1 MVIARARVQCRF
13 VRLSCRFGMTQPH
26 RVCMASLNPV
36 WLEDF
41 LALAA
46 TVNFSRAAEA
56 RAMTQPAFS
65 RRVRALEAW
74 LGVELI
80 DRRVQPSVL
89 TDAGAWFV
97 NTAREQLARI
107 ERLPADARAVADA
120 RAATLRFA
128 ATHALSLTFVPTWL
142 RGLEDRMPTVP
153 IELTSDVLQRCEDG
167 MLERRIDF
175 VLCHAHPEVHG
186 RLDHDFA
193 SAVVGHDVLM
203 PVSAP
208 VGRGRAARPS
218 HRLDVDGVPVLA
230 FSAAS
235 GLGRI
240 VAALRGGAL
249 DKVGARIVFTAHLAT
264 VLRGMA
270 LDGRGVAWLP
280 QSLIDADLTARRLL
294 PAAPASW
301 RIPLDIRIFRSDVA
315 HTPAVQALWSAI
327 TSARAAPV
335 VSKQPARRHH
345 ARPPASDRDQR
356 S

>member
-1 MVIARARVQCRF
+1 MVIVAALVQCRF
-13 VRLSCRFGMTQPH
+13 ARRSCRFGMKHPDH
-26 RVCMASLNPV
+26 LRMAILNPI

-46 TVNFSRAAEA
+46 TVNFSRAAET

-65 RRVRALEAW
+65 RRIRALEEW

-97 NTAREQLARI
+97 NVAREQLARI

-142 RGLEDRMPTVP
+142 RGLEGRMPTVP

-167 MLERRIDF
+167 MLEQRIDF
-175 VLCHAHPEVHG
+175 VLCHAHPAVSG
-186 RLDHDFA
+186 RLDHDFV
-193 SAVVGHDVLM
+193 SAIVGRDVLI
-203 PVSAP
+203 PVC
-208 VGRGRAARPS
+208 GRDRGGKAL
-218 HRLDVDGVPVLA
+218 HRLDGDQAHGVPMLA

-240 VAALRGGAL
+240 VAGLRGRAL
-249 DKVGARIVFTAHLAT
+249 DKLGARTVFTAHLAT
-264 VLRGMA
+264 VLRNMA

-280 QSLIDADLTARRLL
+280 QSVIDADLKARRLV
-294 PAAPASW
+294 PAAPPSW
-301 RIPLDIRIFRSDVA
+301 RIPLDIRIFRSDAA
-315 HTPAVQALWSAI
+315 HTPAVLALWSAI
-327 TSARAAPV
+327 TSARAERVA
-335 VSKQPARRHH
+335 SKRPARKHP
-345 ARPPASDRDQR
+345 ARPPLADRTGR
-356 S
+356 P